1 MRRSHHSA
9 QTCGSGLARDGIN
22 AVWLK
27 DRRVCIAGKPTP
39 TGYAALAPFGTHRWE
54 RACPRWHQRGL
65 AETPQRQ
72 YRRQASSHRV
82 CGARTIRHIPVGA
95 GLPAMASTRFGW
107 QTAASASQ
115 ASQLLQGMRR
125 SHYSAHSCGS
135 VLARDGINAVW
146 LKDRS
151 VSIAGKPAPTGHAA
165 LAPFGTHRW
174 ERACP
179 RWHQRGLA
187 ERPQRLHRR
196 QARSYRVCGART
208 IRHTSVG
215 AGLPAMESTRFGWQ
229 PAASAS
235 QASQLPQ
242 GMRRSHHSA
251 HSCGSGLARDGIN
264 AVWLVDRSVCRPI
277 NGFAANAQTGFC
289 THRRYAHPAT

>member
-1 MRRSHHSA
+1 
-9 QTCGSGLARDGIN
+9 
-22 AVWLK
+22 
-27 DRRVCIAGKPTP
+27 
-39 TGYAALAPFGTHRWE
+39 
-54 RACPRWHQRGL
+54 
-65 AETPQRQ
+65 
-72 YRRQASSHRV
+72 
-82 CGARTIRHIPVGA
+82 
-95 GLPAMASTRFGW
+95 MASTRFGW

-115 ASQLLQGMRR
+115 ASQLPQGMRR
-125 SHYSAHSCGS
+125 SHHSTLSCGS

-151 VSIAGKPAPTGHAA
+151 VSIAGKPAPTGYAA

-187 ERPQRLHRR
+187 GRPQRLHRR
-196 QARSYRVCGART
+196 QASSYRACGART
-208 IRHTSVG
+208 IRHIPVG

-264 AVWLVDRSVCRPI
+264 AVWLAARSVCRPI